1 MSGKWGSVKGLME
14 RKKNWKAKSAAFE
27 QSVHELVSE
36 YSDKSKRLEM
46 LCALGEEVDETEVEQ
61 TRQAHIN

>member
-1 MSGKWGSVKGLME
+1 ME
-14 RKKNWKAKSAAFE
+14 RKKNWKAKTAAFE

-36 YSDKSKRLEM
+36 YSDKSIRLEM
-46 LCALGEEVDETEVEQ
+46 LSALGEEVDETEVEE

>member
-1 MSGKWGSVKGLME
+1 ME
-14 RKKNWKAKSAAFE
+14 KKAKWKAKTADFE

-46 LCALGEEVDETEVEQ
+46 LCSLGEEVDETQVEE
-61 TRQAHIN
+61 TRQVLIN